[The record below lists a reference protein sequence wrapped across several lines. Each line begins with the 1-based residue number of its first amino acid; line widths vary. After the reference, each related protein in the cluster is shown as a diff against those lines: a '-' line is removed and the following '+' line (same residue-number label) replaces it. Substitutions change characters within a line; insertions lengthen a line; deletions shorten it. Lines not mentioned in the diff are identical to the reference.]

1 MQNHSVDPTRMNSD
15 AVTTTAPTSFFRRI
29 TLSQWIIVSMIVGIA
44 LGVAFPD
51 AARADHGGWAATDLN
66 VLSSVFLRMIK
77 SLIVPLLFS
86 TLVVGIAGHGDDMKR
101 VGKLALRSIIYF
113 EIITTLALVV
123 GLTAVNIVKPGRGI
137 DLGAA
142 STKEGAEFA
151 STHTSLTGVIEHT
164 VPQSFFDAAA
174 RNEVL
179 QIVFFAI
186 IFAVALS
193 KVQGTGK
200 SFMLSACES
209 LSEVMF
215 KFVNIVMGYAPIGI
229 GAAIAVTVS
238 KSGLGVLKNLGIL
251 VGTLYGSLVVFAL
264 FVLLPVALIFRVPIR
279 RFVRAVR
286 EPWLIAFTTASSEAA
301 FPLAMERMEQ
311 LGVPRRIVSFVLP
324 TGYSFNLDGSTLYLA
339 LASVF
344 AAQAA
349 GIDMPISKQLIMMLT
364 LMLTSKGVAAVPRAA
379 LVILSGALAQ
389 FGLPLQ
395 AVAVILGVDALMD
408 MARTSLNVIGN
419 CLATVVMARWEG
431 EFGRTPD
438 TPAVEAVVG
447 EALRVPAVRTPDPV

>member
-1 MQNHSVDPTRMNSD
+1 MQNSGS
-15 AVTTTAPTSFFRRI
+15 APAASSAGSIKPEAPKSFLRRI
-29 TLSQWIIVSMIVGIA
+29 SLSQWIIISMVVGVL
-44 LGVAFPD
+44 LGWAFPES
-51 AARADHGGWAATDLN
+51 ARADHGGWAATDLN
-66 VLSSVFLRMIK
+66 VLSSIFLRMIK
-77 SLIVPLLFS
+77 SLIVPLLFA

-101 VGKLALRSIIYF
+101 VGRLAFRSIVYF
-113 EIITTLALVV
+113 EIITTMALAV
-123 GLTAVNIVKPGRGI
+123 GLLAVNLVKPGRGI

-142 STKEGAEFA
+142 SAKEGAELA
-151 STHTSLTGVIEHT
+151 TTHTSLTGVIEHT
-164 VPQSFFDAAA
+164 VPTSFFDAASK
-174 RNEVL
+174 NEVL

-186 IFAVALS
+186 IFSVALS
-193 KVQGTGK
+193 RVLGPSKT
-200 SFMLSACES
+200 FMLSACES
-209 LSEVMF
+209 LSEIMF
-215 KFVNIVMGYAPIGI
+215 KFVEIVMAYAPIGI

-238 KSGLGVLKNLGIL
+238 KGGLGILKNLGIL
-251 VGTLYGSLVVFAL
+251 VGTLYGALIVFVL
-264 FVLLPVALIFRVPIR
+264 FVLFPVALLFKVPIR
-279 RFVRAVR
+279 RFVNAVR

-301 FPLAMERMEQ
+301 FPLAIQRMEQ
-311 LGVPRRIVSFVLP
+311 LGVPRRIVAFVLP

-349 GIDMPISKQLIMMLT
+349 GIDMPISTQLVMMLT
-364 LMLTSKGVAAVPRAA
+364 LMLTSKGVAAVPRAS

-431 EFGRTPD
+431 EFEREALPV
-438 TPAVEAVVG
+438 AEAVVG
-447 EALRVPAVRTPDPV
+447 ESLRVPPVRVPDSV

>member
-1 MQNHSVDPTRMNSD
+1 MTQMLNGDAAGTKGGPMHDSTVFTPTRSPS
-15 AVTTTAPTSFFRRI
+15 TAPKSFLRRI
-29 TLSQWIIVSMIVGIA
+29 SLSQWIIISMVVGIFVGW
-44 LGVAFPD
+44 LFPD
-51 AARADHGGWAATDLN
+51 SARDVHHGWAASDLN
-66 VLSSVFLRMIK
+66 VLSSIFLRMIK
-77 SLIVPLLFS
+77 SLIVPLLFA

-101 VGKLALRSIIYF
+101 VGRLAFRSILYF
-113 EIITTLALVV
+113 EV
-123 GLTAVNIVKPGRGI
+123 
-137 DLGAA
+137 LGAA
-142 STKEGAEFA
+142 SAKEGAEFA
-151 STHTSLTGVIEHT
+151 ATHTTLTGVIEHT
-164 VPQSFFDAAA
+164 VPQSFFEAAA
-174 RNEVL
+174 QNQVL

-193 KVQGTGK
+193 RVQGENK
-200 SFMLSACES
+200 SFMLRACES

-215 KFVNIVMGYAPIGI
+215 KFVGIVMVYAPIGI

-238 KSGLGVLKNLGIL
+238 KSGLGVLRNLGIL
-251 VGTLYGSLVVFAL
+251 VGTLYGSLIVFAL
-264 FVLLPVALIFRVPIR
+264 FVLLPVALIFRVPLG

-301 FPLAMERMEQ
+301 FPLAMERMER
-311 LGVPRRIVSFVLP
+311 LGVPRRIVAFVLP
-324 TGYSFNLDGSTLYLA
+324 TGYSFNLDGSTLYLS

-349 GIDMPISKQLIMMLT
+349 GIDMPISTQLVMMLT

-379 LVILSGALAQ
+379 LVILSGALSQ

-408 MARTSLNVIGN
+408 MARTSLNVVGN

-431 EFGRTPD
+431 DFDRRPASA
-438 TPAVEAVVG
+438 PAVEAMAG
-447 EALRVPAVRTPDPV
+447 ESLAVPVQTV

>member
-1 MQNHSVDPTRMNSD
+1 MQTTP
-15 AVTTTAPTSFFRRI
+15 ATTADTPARPKGFFRRI
-29 TLSQWIIVSMIVGIA
+29 SLSKWIIIAMVIGIIVGWI
-44 LGVAFPD
+44 FPEG
-51 AARADHGGWAATDLN
+51 ARADHGGWAATDLN
-66 VLSSVFLRMIK
+66 VLSSIFLRMIK

-101 VGKLALRSIIYF
+101 IGRLAFRSILYF
-113 EIITTLALVV
+113 EVVTTLALAI
-123 GLTAVNIVKPGRGI
+123 GLIAVNLVKPGVGI

-142 STKEGAEFA
+142 SAKEGADLA
-151 STHTSLTGVIEHT
+151 TNHTTLTGVIEHT
-164 VPQSFFDAAA
+164 VPTSFFDAAA

-193 KVQGTGK
+193 RVQGNSKT
-200 SFMLSACES
+200 FLLALFES
-209 LSEVMF
+209 VSEVMF
-215 KFVNIVMGYAPIGI
+215 EFVNIVMAYAPIGI
-229 GAAIAVTVS
+229 GAAIAVTIS
-238 KSGLGVLKNLGIL
+238 KSGLGVLRNLGIL
-251 VGTLYGSLVVFAL
+251 VGTLYGSLIVFVL
-264 FVLLPVALIFRVPIR
+264 CVLLPVALLFKVPIK
-279 RFVRAVR
+279 RFAKAVA

-301 FPLAMERMEQ
+301 FPLAMERMEL

-395 AVAVILGVDALMD
+395 AIAVILGVDALMD
-408 MARTSLNVIGN
+408 MARTSLNVVGN
-419 CLATVVMARWEG
+419 CLATVVMERWEG
-431 EFGRTPD
+431 EFD
-438 TPAVEAVVG
+438 KPALPVVDAVVG
-447 EALRVPAVRTPDPV
+447 DTLRVPAVRTPDPV